1 MIHLLGLPT
10 TRIVSI
16 LLSTDMADSRSSA
29 VSISHVDDKVHETCN
44 NCPKVSPEVSES
56 IPSFLYLS
64 ASINKVD
71 FMFLVDTGATHSC
84 IPLNLVEIKNLPIN
98 DKKIQQLKLAN
109 GDYLE
114 SPGTVD
120 AQLVLNNGPP
130 TLSATDKNEFLLD
143 SVIIHANHP

>member
-1 MIHLLGLPT
+1 MIKFMKL
-10 TRIVSI
+10 
-16 LLSTDMADSRSSA
+16 
-29 VSISHVDDKVHETCN
+29 
-44 NCPKVSPEVSES
+44 SPEVSES

-71 FMFLVDTGATHSC
+71 FMFLVDTGAAHSC

-109 GDYLE
+109 GDYFE

-120 AQLVLNNGPP
+120 AHLVLKIGPP

-143 SVIIHANHP
+143 SVITHAYFDDNLMFNVKWSDSCSSWEPPEQLINNE